1 MKKPFILILILL
13 LAYSQSTFSSAPAK
27 TSKVPNVMIAPAELA
42 KMMES
47 AKETVYYDIRPYIE
61 YSIFHAPKSVNMPMR
76 YLNNRIDEVKKYN
89 QIVII
94 ANDEKEAALAA
105 QMIRAKYPD
114 KRVRILSGGVDSWVK
129 SGLPIQNEL
138 PHGC

>member
-1 MKKPFILILILL
+1 MNKLFIPVLILL
-13 LAYSQSTFSSAPAK
+13 LTYSQSTFSSAPAK
-27 TSKVPNVMIAPAELA
+27 TPHVQNVMIAPADLA
-42 KMMES
+42 KMMET

-76 YLNNRIDEVKKYN
+76 YLNNRIEEVKRYS

-94 ANDEKEAALAA
+94 ANDDREAALAM
-105 QMIRAKYPD
+105 QIIRAKYPD
-114 KRVRILSGGVDSWVK
+114 KKIRILSGGVGAWVQ
-129 SGLPIQNEL
+129 SGQPIQNEL